1 MLTPNARFLS
11 ESPAPEPA
19 RAYVDAMGRTQYAVD
34 GPGGTWLV
42 TRHRAGDPW
51 EVWRSDT
58 TYSVARCAT
67 VERAVA
73 VAARR
78 ADVEVAR

>member
-1 MLTPNARFLS
+1 MSAP
-11 ESPAPEPA
+11 PAPA
-19 RAYVDAMGRTQYAVD
+19 RAYVDPMGRTQYAVD
-34 GPGGTWLV
+34 GPRGTYLI
-42 TRHRAGDPW
+42 TCHRSCDPW

-67 VERAVA
+67 VDQAVK

-78 ADVEVAR
+78 AGAAVAHHDDIEAAR